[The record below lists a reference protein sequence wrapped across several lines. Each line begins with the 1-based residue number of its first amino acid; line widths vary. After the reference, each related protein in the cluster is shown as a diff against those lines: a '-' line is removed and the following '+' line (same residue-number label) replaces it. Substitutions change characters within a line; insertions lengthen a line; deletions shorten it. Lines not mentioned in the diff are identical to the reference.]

1 MEFSILPQ
9 ATDPLIYQHV
19 PTEPVTLSQ
28 IDSGNSSSSMSELS
42 SVANTNSVIG
52 GTEVLP
58 TAEGNSASENVFS
71 PIKTGGFYNAS
82 QSAGATGGQFYYSPA
97 APPKMDGYSYQ
108 GLFLNPWGY
117 TSASNTVAHSTASSG
132 TALTPS
138 AYPSATDTIGF
149 QQPTSVITDHA
160 TTMFVAQN
168 PTGQTFFPTTA
179 YNPYQTDYYTP
190 IGSNLFPQTIVTQ
203 QPLSVQECSSS
214 SNATSP
220 QSTSPVQKAKPRSN
234 NAEGRSCM
242 NCGANQTPLWRRD
255 GTGHYLCNACG
266 LYHKMN
272 GQNRPLVKP
281 KKRQNTQKR
290 TGIECVNCHTNNTTL
305 WRRNG
310 SGEPVCNACGLY
322 YKLHHVDRPIAMK
335 KENIQTRNRRIN
347 PKGKGK
353 KRGTSN
359 EIIYDAV
366 KTFQLPTGHTY
377 IPNTIQPQ
385 LLYSQY
391 AM

>member
-1 MEFSILPQ
+1 MEFSTLIPQ
-9 ATDPLIYQHV
+9 STDPLIYPHQV
-19 PTEPVTLSQ
+19 PTEGVTLAHLDVNNAASTM
-28 IDSGNSSSSMSELS
+28 SNLNAAGGN
-42 SVANTNSVIG
+42 ANTSL
-52 GTEVLP
+52 GTEVIS
-58 TAEGNSASENVFS
+58 AEGNASEQNAFS

-82 QSAGATGGQFYYSPA
+82 QTTAAAGGQFYYSA
-97 APPKMDGYSYQ
+97 APPKMPDGYSYQ
-108 GLFLNPWGY
+108 GILFHPWHY
-117 TSASNTVAHSTASSG
+117 TSTANSAVGPAAVTSNSLAA
-132 TALTPS
+132 S
-138 AYPSATDTIGF
+138 AYPSASDIGF
-149 QQPTSVITDHA
+149 QQPTSVITDQA
-160 TTMFVAQN
+160 AMFVAQN
-168 PTGQTFFPTTA
+168 PASQTFFNTTT
-179 YNPYQTDYYTP
+179 YNPYPPTDYYP
-190 IGSNLFPQTIVTQ
+190 QIGSTGLFPQTIVAQ
-203 QPLSVQECSSS
+203 QSVLPECSSN
-214 SNATSP
+214 SNNPSP
-220 QSTSPVQKAKPRSN
+220 QSSSPLQKPKPRTN

-347 PKGKGK
+347 PKGKSK
-353 KRGTSN
+353 KRGTSCDA
-359 EIIYDAV
+359 IYDAV
-366 KTFQLPTGHTY
+366 KLQLPAPQY
-377 IPNTIQPQ
+377 ISNPIQPQ
-385 LLYSQY
+385 FLYSQY